1 MANKS
6 VREMS
11 ARELK
16 IHSLNGRMFRI
27 VVVLAVAIGVV
38 ALTLC
43 FGLYDNTLKRE
54 FMSRSCQIARGASYV
69 SGQHNLDKVFN
80 DTIEIYERLA
90 PTDEERLDPA
100 YLKNFS
106 SVVTPIDYSSFHYA
120 LVNLESRYDARCV
133 YICAYD
139 KELRRMIYLIDAD
152 KNRSTHRDPGSFDV
166 VTDKDQ
172 KEYDAYLYGNK
183 ISKLDELLGFTDTHK
198 AYITND
204 DEYGYNCT
212 GASKIK
218 EKDRYILLAFA
229 DLDMGEAVKAIRLF
243 FLQFFILLVVF
254 TLVIAFIISRR
265 LIRLVINPLEQLT
278 KAADNYTR
286 DRHDNNF
293 EGNHFDKL
301 DIRTGDEIENLC
313 LTMKDMESDI
323 NEYIN
328 ELTTA
333 TAEKERI
340 NTELDV
346 ARDIQSGMIPHS
358 FPAYPDR
365 NEFALH
371 ASMDPA
377 KEVGGDFY
385 DFFLIDDDHLA
396 LMIADVTGKGVPAAL
411 FMMSSKI
418 LLEMS
423 IMKYPDSPAEV
434 LRNVNKE
441 ICESNPADMFV
452 TVWLGILEISSGK
465 MKCANGG
472 HEYPAIRR
480 EGGKFE
486 LFKDPHGTVLGC
498 FEDATFPEYEL
509 KLNPGDVIFQ
519 YTDGATDTIN
529 TKEEFFGTNRLI
541 DALNRNPDTIPQ
553 EILMEVKYSLEEYS
567 EGAAQFDDLTMICLQ
582 YLTTNKFRAL
592 VRAEELEIEAK
603 FENWEKVSN
612 FIEKCLMDTDCT
624 LKTCHNLL
632 IAAEEIYTNICKF
645 AYTPEVGKVTI
656 KLSFYQEPNSVHITF
671 MDHGIPFDPLKKE
684 DPDVT
689 LPAEER
695 QIGGLGLYLV
705 KKLMDDVTYRFSD
718 NMNILTLIKRL

>member
-1 MANKS
+1 MP
-6 VREMS
+6 
-11 ARELK
+11 L
-16 IHSLNGRMFRI
+16 
-27 VVVLAVAIGVV
+27 
-38 ALTLC
+38 
-43 FGLYDNTLKRE
+43 
-54 FMSRSCQIARGASYV
+54 
-69 SGQHNLDKVFN
+69 
-80 DTIEIYERLA
+80 
-90 PTDEERLDPA
+90 
-100 YLKNFS
+100 
-106 SVVTPIDYSSFHYA
+106 
-120 LVNLESRYDARCV
+120 
-133 YICAYD
+133 
-139 KELRRMIYLIDAD
+139 
-152 KNRSTHRDPGSFDV
+152 
-166 VTDKDQ
+166 
-172 KEYDAYLYGNK
+172 
-183 ISKLDELLGFTDTHK
+183 
-198 AYITND
+198 
-204 DEYGYNCT
+204 
-212 GASKIK
+212 
-218 EKDRYILLAFA
+218 
-229 DLDMGEAVKAIRLF
+229 
-243 FLQFFILLVVF
+243 LQFLNRV
-254 TLVIAFIISRR
+254 
-265 LIRLVINPLEQLT
+265 
-278 KAADNYTR
+278 
-286 DRHDNNF
+286 H
-293 EGNHFDKL
+293 
-301 DIRTGDEIENLC
+301 
-313 LTMKDMESDI
+313 
-323 NEYIN
+323 
-328 ELTTA
+328 
-333 TAEKERI
+333 
-340 NTELDV
+340 
-346 ARDIQSGMIPHS
+346 
-358 FPAYPDR
+358 
-365 NEFALH
+365 
-371 ASMDPA
+371 
-377 KEVGGDFY
+377 
-385 DFFLIDDDHLA
+385 
-396 LMIADVTGKGVPAAL
+396 
-411 FMMSSKI
+411 
-418 LLEMS
+418 
-423 IMKYPDSPAEV
+423 
-434 LRNVNKE
+434 
-441 ICESNPADMFV
+441 
-452 TVWLGILEISSGK
+452 
-465 MKCANGG
+465 
-472 HEYPAIRR
+472 